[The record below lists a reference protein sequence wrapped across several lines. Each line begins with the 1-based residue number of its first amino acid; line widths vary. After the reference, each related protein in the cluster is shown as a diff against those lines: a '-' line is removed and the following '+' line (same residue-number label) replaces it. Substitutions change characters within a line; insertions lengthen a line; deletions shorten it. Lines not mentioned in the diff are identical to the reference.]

1 MQNTDHR
8 GRWSVVVLVGGRFFS
23 QSLVGGRWFLW
34 SVVGYFLGKWSVV
47 GGAWLVVPGRWS
59 VVGVTV
65 VGGLWSLAGQWAVVL
80 YYVAYLGLITF
91 KCSVEK
97 QLHGQQFNF
106 HECGRYIYLRLC
118 STNNQHKYSWN
129 SDQRNEP
136 KFKISVGLFS
146 QKYSWCLLQCKIT
159 HISLS

>member
-1 MQNTDHR
+1 M
-8 GRWSVVVLVGGRFFS
+8 VVGQLLF
-23 QSLVGGRWFLW
+23 W
-34 SVVGYFLGKWSVV
+34 SVVGSFHSHWSVV
-47 GGAWLVVPGRWS
+47 GGFSDQWSMVPLVGGQLFLGKWLVVGGAWSVVPGRWS

-65 VGGLWSLAGQWAVVL
+65 VAGLWSVAGRWVVVL

-91 KCSVEK
+91 KCSFEK
-97 QLHGQQFNF
+97 QLYGQQFNF

-136 KFKISVGLFS
+136 KFKIFVGLF
-146 QKYSWCLLQCKIT
+146 LPEIFLVIVT
-159 HISLS
+159 M